1 MKIDFPKQKG
11 YTIPCLLDPFPTQSE
26 FWTQSKTIWKT
37 NQTTK
42 CEGDRKIVI
51 TAKLAS
57 EATILKYE
65 KCSKNLN
72 L

>member
-1 MKIDFPKQKG
+1 MKTDFPKQKG
-11 YTIPCLLDPFPTQSE
+11 DIIPCLLDPFPTQSA
-26 FWTQSKTIWKT
+26 FWIQSKTTWKT
-37 NQTTK
+37 NQTKK
-42 CEGDRKIVI
+42 CEGDRKTVA

-65 KCSKNLN
+65 KRSKNLN